1 MVQCGAARSF
11 THRANQPRR
20 DRSFDR
26 SSRPTLGGRVHKRQS
41 WNTHADGEFAAIP
54 LITSLYTLFSFSPTR
69 TIMSDV
75 DTGGNGGSAE
85 SPDTSKAGINAP
97 KDRSCPYCGQAF
109 TSSSLGRHLDLYIKE
124 KNPKPAD
131 GLHDVDAIKKMRSGI
146 TRRQPRGSLAAR
158 RDASTP
164 GTPTGSVST
173 TRKSPEARQHTSVPK
188 DGQFMVDQSP
198 VYPWQQP
205 RWEATGVINDIPAKT
220 GEPSTAMDESAD
232 QARRASTQP
241 QRAPSRAAQKQ
252 QFDARQKLADAMDT
266 ARAAELA
273 LRELLSS
280 WRAAK
285 SVNLRTLL
293 FTH

>member
-1 MVQCGAARSF
+1 
-11 THRANQPRR
+11 
-20 DRSFDR
+20 
-26 SSRPTLGGRVHKRQS
+26 
-41 WNTHADGEFAAIP
+41 
-54 LITSLYTLFSFSPTR
+54 
-69 TIMSDV
+69 MSDA
-75 DTGGNGGSAE
+75 GGNGGNAE
-85 SPDTSKAGINAP
+85 SPDASKAGAHAP
-97 KDRSCPYCGQAF
+97 KDRNCPYCGQAF

-131 GLHDVDAIKKMRSGI
+131 GLHDVDAIRKMRSGI

-173 TRKSPEARQHTSVPK
+173 TRKSPEVRQTASVPK
-188 DGQFMVDQSP
+188 DGQFVVDQSSM
-198 VYPWQQP
+198 YPWQQP
-205 RWEATGVINDIPAKT
+205 RWEATGVINDLPTKN
-220 GEPSTAMDESAD
+220 GDPSTSLDETAD
-232 QARRASTQP
+232 QARRSSAQQQQQQ

-252 QFDARQKLADAMDT
+252 QFDARQKLADALDT

-285 SVNLRTLL
+285 
-293 FTH
+293 